1 MITMITVIL
10 VVTTYNHDTRSP
22 ELTRYSNNTCVGI
35 LSLACNSDD
44 KCFLRSAILP
54 YCPYYWTFFI
64 IKIQY
69 IFDLSISLYSF
80 NNVWL
85 VSNGKG

>member
-1 MITMITVIL
+1 MYFL
-10 VVTTYNHDTRSP
+10 
-22 ELTRYSNNTCVGI
+22 LQGI

-64 IKIQY
+64 IKIHY
-69 IFDLSISLYSF
+69 DSLIDIGFAFSVLLSYFLTIEIILNS
-80 NNVWL
+80 NVWL